1 MSTVLEQ
8 KALCALRQYS
18 LFSQGD
24 RIAVGVSGG
33 ADSVALLRFLAALR
47 PQFGWDLVVCHIHH
61 GLRGAEA
68 DRDECFVRAL
78 ADQLGLPCAV
88 SRIDA
93 AALALRDHISVEEA
107 GRTAR
112 YAFFAQTAGEGGRIA
127 TAHTLDD
134 SIETVLMNLVRGTG
148 LRGLCGI
155 PRIRGNIVRPLLD
168 CTRAEVEDYL
178 GALGQ
183 PYCTD
188 STNLTDDYTRNR
200 IRHDILP
207 RLCELNPNFPGA
219 MARMLPRLAAQ
230 QALTDCLAAQ
240 SAQQLQAPGRGR
252 SPGRPGG
259 PAGAPGDPAGVPP
272 HAPLPLPPP
281 PPPGPPRPRASGGGP
296 GRGFSALPE
305 PVCDRLLLRLLE
317 QNRLPVS
324 AAAVERMTETL
335 RTGGKLDLAA
345 RSWFFVAQG
354 DLAAVIYAPPGGIPP
369 VPVPLPQ
376 EETSVILP
384 FSPQKSL
391 KLTLCNKIVANTSE
405 KFNISLL
412 KYAIDCDR
420 IKGYSFMRTRRP
432 GDTFIIGKKQLSLG
446 EAWAAAGIPALLR
459 PALMV
464 LADEQGV
471 LWAEGI
477 GSSSRA
483 AVTENTKQY
492 VIIECQEE
500 KTP

>member
-68 DRDECFVRAL
+68 DRDEHFVRAL
-78 ADQLGLPCAV
+78 AEQLGLPCAV

-93 AALALRDHISVEEA
+93 AALARRDHISVEEA
-107 GRTAR
+107 GRMAR

-178 GALGQ
+178 GTLGQ

-207 RLCELNPNFPGA
+207 RLCALNPNFPGA

-240 SAQQLQAPGRGR
+240 SAQQLQAAC
-252 SPGRPGG
+252 GG
-259 PAGAPGDPAGVPP
+259 LSRQGLSV
-272 HAPLPLPPP
+272 
-281 PPPGPPRPRASGGGP
+281 
-296 GRGFSALPE
+296 LPE

-354 DLAAVIYAPPGGIPP
+354 DLAAVIYAPPDGIPP

-376 EETSVILP
+376 EETPVILP

>member
-68 DRDECFVRAL
+68 DRDEHFVRAL
-78 ADQLGLPCAV
+78 AEQLGLPCAV

-107 GRTAR
+107 GRMAR

-207 RLCELNPNFPGA
+207 RLCALNPNFPGA

-240 SAQQLQAPGRGR
+240 SAQQLHAAC
-252 SPGRPGG
+252 GG
-259 PAGAPGDPAGVPP
+259 LSRQG
-272 HAPLPLPPP
+272 L
-281 PPPGPPRPRASGGGP
+281 
-296 GRGFSALPE
+296 SALPE

-324 AAAVERMTETL
+324 AAAVARMTETL

-376 EETSVILP
+376 EETPVILP

-412 KYAIDCDR
+412 KYAIDCDK

-432 GDTFIIGKKQLSLG
+432 GDTFIVGKKQLSLG

>member
-78 ADQLGLPCAV
+78 AEQLGLPCAV

-107 GRTAR
+107 GRMAR

-207 RLCELNPNFPGA
+207 RLCALNPNFPGA

-240 SAQQLQAPGRGR
+240 SAQQLHAAC
-252 SPGRPGG
+252 GG
-259 PAGAPGDPAGVPP
+259 LSRQG
-272 HAPLPLPPP
+272 L
-281 PPPGPPRPRASGGGP
+281 
-296 GRGFSALPE
+296 SALPE

-376 EETSVILP
+376 EETPVILP

-412 KYAIDCDR
+412 KYAIDCDK

>member
-78 ADQLGLPCAV
+78 AEQLGLPCAV

-107 GRTAR
+107 GRMAR

-207 RLCELNPNFPGA
+207 RLCALNPNFPGA

-240 SAQQLQAPGRGR
+240 SAQQLHAAC
-252 SPGRPGG
+252 GG
-259 PAGAPGDPAGVPP
+259 LSRQG
-272 HAPLPLPPP
+272 L
-281 PPPGPPRPRASGGGP
+281 
-296 GRGFSALPE
+296 SALPE

-376 EETSVILP
+376 EETPVILP

-391 KLTLCNKIVANTSE
+391 ELTLCNKIVANTSE

-432 GDTFIIGKKQLSLG
+432 GDTFIVGKKQLSLG

>member
-78 ADQLGLPCAV
+78 AEQLGLPCAV

-107 GRTAR
+107 GRMAR

-178 GALGQ
+178 GTLGQ

-207 RLCELNPNFPGA
+207 RLCALNPNFPGA

-230 QALTDCLAAQ
+230 QALTDYLAAQ
-240 SAQQLQAPGRGR
+240 SAQQLHAAC
-252 SPGRPGG
+252 GG
-259 PAGAPGDPAGVPP
+259 LSRQG
-272 HAPLPLPPP
+272 L
-281 PPPGPPRPRASGGGP
+281 
-296 GRGFSALPE
+296 SALPE

-376 EETSVILP
+376 EETPVILP

>member
-68 DRDECFVRAL
+68 DRDERFVRAL
-78 ADQLGLPCAV
+78 AEQLGLPCAV

-107 GRTAR
+107 GRMAR

-207 RLCELNPNFPGA
+207 RLCALNPNFSGA

-240 SAQQLQAPGRGR
+240 SAQQLHAAC
-252 SPGRPGG
+252 GG
-259 PAGAPGDPAGVPP
+259 LSRQG
-272 HAPLPLPPP
+272 L
-281 PPPGPPRPRASGGGP
+281 
-296 GRGFSALPE
+296 SALPE

-376 EETSVILP
+376 EETPVILP

-432 GDTFIIGKKQLSLG
+432 GDTFIVGKKQLSLG

>member
-78 ADQLGLPCAV
+78 AEQLGLPCAV

-207 RLCELNPNFPGA
+207 RLCALNPNFPGA

-240 SAQQLQAPGRGR
+240 SAQQLQAAC
-252 SPGRPGG
+252 GG
-259 PAGAPGDPAGVPP
+259 LSRQG
-272 HAPLPLPPP
+272 L
-281 PPPGPPRPRASGGGP
+281 
-296 GRGFSALPE
+296 SALPE

-376 EETSVILP
+376 EETPVILP

-432 GDTFIIGKKQLSLG
+432 GDTFIVGKKQLSLG
-446 EAWAAAGIPALLR
+446 EAWAAADIPALLR

>member
-78 ADQLGLPCAV
+78 AEQLGLPCAV

-107 GRTAR
+107 GRMAR

-207 RLCELNPNFPGA
+207 RLCALNPNFPGA
-219 MARMLPRLAAQ
+219 MGRMLPRLAAQ

-240 SAQQLQAPGRGR
+240 SAQQLHAAC
-252 SPGRPGG
+252 GG
-259 PAGAPGDPAGVPP
+259 LSRQG
-272 HAPLPLPPP
+272 L
-281 PPPGPPRPRASGGGP
+281 
-296 GRGFSALPE
+296 SALPE

-376 EETSVILP
+376 EETPVILP

>member
-78 ADQLGLPCAV
+78 AEQLGLPCAV

-207 RLCELNPNFPGA
+207 RLCALNPNFPGA

-240 SAQQLQAPGRGR
+240 SAQQLHAAC
-252 SPGRPGG
+252 GG
-259 PAGAPGDPAGVPP
+259 LSRQG
-272 HAPLPLPPP
+272 L
-281 PPPGPPRPRASGGGP
+281 
-296 GRGFSALPE
+296 SALPE

-376 EETSVILP
+376 EETPVILP

>member
-78 ADQLGLPCAV
+78 AEQLGLPCAV

-107 GRTAR
+107 GRMAR

-183 PYCTD
+183 SYCTD

-207 RLCELNPNFPGA
+207 RLCALNPNFPGA

-240 SAQQLQAPGRGR
+240 SAQQLHAAC
-252 SPGRPGG
+252 GG
-259 PAGAPGDPAGVPP
+259 MSRQG
-272 HAPLPLPPP
+272 L
-281 PPPGPPRPRASGGGP
+281 
-296 GRGFSALPE
+296 SALPE

-376 EETSVILP
+376 EETPVILP

-420 IKGYSFMRTRRP
+420 IKRYSFMRTRRP
-432 GDTFIIGKKQLSLG
+432 GDTFIVGKKQLSLG

>member
-78 ADQLGLPCAV
+78 AEQLGLPCAV

-107 GRTAR
+107 GRMAR
-112 YAFFAQTAGEGGRIA
+112 YAFFAQTAGEGGHIA

-207 RLCELNPNFPGA
+207 RLCALNPNFPGA

-240 SAQQLQAPGRGR
+240 SAQQLHAAC
-252 SPGRPGG
+252 GG
-259 PAGAPGDPAGVPP
+259 LSRQG
-272 HAPLPLPPP
+272 L
-281 PPPGPPRPRASGGGP
+281 
-296 GRGFSALPE
+296 SALPE

-376 EETSVILP
+376 EETPVILP

-420 IKGYSFMRTRRP
+420 INGYSFMRTRRP
-432 GDTFIIGKKQLSLG
+432 GDTFIVGKKQLSLG

>member
-78 ADQLGLPCAV
+78 AEQLGLPCAV

-107 GRTAR
+107 GRMAR

-207 RLCELNPNFPGA
+207 RLCALNPNFPGA

-240 SAQQLQAPGRGR
+240 SAQQLHAAC
-252 SPGRPGG
+252 GG
-259 PAGAPGDPAGVPP
+259 LSRQG
-272 HAPLPLPPP
+272 L
-281 PPPGPPRPRASGGGP
+281 
-296 GRGFSALPE
+296 SALPE

-317 QNRLPVS
+317 QNCLPVS

-432 GDTFIIGKKQLSLG
+432 GDTFIVGKKQLSLG

>member
-78 ADQLGLPCAV
+78 AEQLGLPCAV
-88 SRIDA
+88 SHIDA

-107 GRTAR
+107 GRMAR

-178 GALGQ
+178 GVLGQ

-207 RLCELNPNFPGA
+207 RLCELNPNFTGA

-240 SAQQLQAPGRGR
+240 SAQQLHAAC
-252 SPGRPGG
+252 GG
-259 PAGAPGDPAGVPP
+259 LSRQG
-272 HAPLPLPPP
+272 L
-281 PPPGPPRPRASGGGP
+281 
-296 GRGFSALPE
+296 SALPE

-324 AAAVERMTETL
+324 AAAVARMTETL

-376 EETSVILP
+376 EETPVILP

-412 KYAIDCDR
+412 KYAIDCDK

-432 GDTFIIGKKQLSLG
+432 GDTFIVGKKQLSLG

>member
-78 ADQLGLPCAV
+78 AEQLGLPCAV

-207 RLCELNPNFPGA
+207 RLCALNPNFPGA

-240 SAQQLQAPGRGR
+240 SAQQLHAAC
-252 SPGRPGG
+252 GG
-259 PAGAPGDPAGVPP
+259 LSRQG
-272 HAPLPLPPP
+272 L
-281 PPPGPPRPRASGGGP
+281 
-296 GRGFSALPE
+296 SALPE

-324 AAAVERMTETL
+324 AAAVARMTETL

-376 EETSVILP
+376 EETPVILP

-391 KLTLCNKIVANTSE
+391 ELTLCNKIVANTSE

-420 IKGYSFMRTRRP
+420 IKGYSFTRTRRP

>member
-78 ADQLGLPCAV
+78 AEQLGLPCAV

-107 GRTAR
+107 GRMAR

-207 RLCELNPNFPGA
+207 RLCALNPNFPGA

-240 SAQQLQAPGRGR
+240 SAQQLHAAC
-252 SPGRPGG
+252 GG
-259 PAGAPGDPAGVPP
+259 LSRQGI
-272 HAPLPLPPP
+272 
-281 PPPGPPRPRASGGGP
+281 
-296 GRGFSALPE
+296 SALPE

-376 EETSVILP
+376 EETPVILP

-432 GDTFIIGKKQLSLG
+432 GDTFIVGKKQLSLG

>member
-78 ADQLGLPCAV
+78 AEQLGLPCAV

-107 GRTAR
+107 GRMAR
-112 YAFFAQTAGEGGRIA
+112 YAFFTQTAGEGGRIA

-207 RLCELNPNFPGA
+207 RLCALNPNFPGA

-240 SAQQLQAPGRGR
+240 SAQQLQAAC
-252 SPGRPGG
+252 GG
-259 PAGAPGDPAGVPP
+259 LSRQG
-272 HAPLPLPPP
+272 L
-281 PPPGPPRPRASGGGP
+281 
-296 GRGFSALPE
+296 SALPE

-376 EETSVILP
+376 EETPVILP

-420 IKGYSFMRTRRP
+420 IKRYSFMRTRRP
-432 GDTFIIGKKQLSLG
+432 GDTFIVGKKQLSLG

>member
-78 ADQLGLPCAV
+78 AEQLGLPCAV

-107 GRTAR
+107 GRMAR

-207 RLCELNPNFPGA
+207 RLCALNPNFPGA

-240 SAQQLQAPGRGR
+240 SAQQLHAAC
-252 SPGRPGG
+252 GG
-259 PAGAPGDPAGVPP
+259 LSRQG
-272 HAPLPLPPP
+272 L
-281 PPPGPPRPRASGGGP
+281 
-296 GRGFSALPE
+296 SALPE

-376 EETSVILP
+376 EETPVILP

-432 GDTFIIGKKQLSLG
+432 GDTFIVGKKQLSLG

-500 KTP
+500 KHHENGQGHL

>member
-78 ADQLGLPCAV
+78 AEQLGLPCAV

-107 GRTAR
+107 GRMAR

-207 RLCELNPNFPGA
+207 RLCALNPNFPGA

-240 SAQQLQAPGRGR
+240 SAQQLHAAC
-252 SPGRPGG
+252 GG
-259 PAGAPGDPAGVPP
+259 LSRQG
-272 HAPLPLPPP
+272 L
-281 PPPGPPRPRASGGGP
+281 
-296 GRGFSALPE
+296 SALPE

-317 QNRLPVS
+317 QNCLPVS

-376 EETSVILP
+376 EETPVILP

-412 KYAIDCDR
+412 KYAIDCDK

-432 GDTFIIGKKQLSLG
+432 GDTFIVGKKQLSLG

-459 PALMV
+459 PALML

>member
-78 ADQLGLPCAV
+78 AEQLGLPCAV

-107 GRTAR
+107 GRMAR

-178 GALGQ
+178 GTLGQ

-200 IRHDILP
+200 IRHDIIP
-207 RLCELNPNFPGA
+207 RLCALNPNFPGA

-240 SAQQLQAPGRGR
+240 SAQQLHAAC
-252 SPGRPGG
+252 GG
-259 PAGAPGDPAGVPP
+259 LSRQG
-272 HAPLPLPPP
+272 L
-281 PPPGPPRPRASGGGP
+281 
-296 GRGFSALPE
+296 SALPE

-345 RSWFFVAQG
+345 RSWFFVVQE

-376 EETSVILP
+376 EETPVILP

-420 IKGYSFMRTRRP
+420 IKRYSFMRTRRP
-432 GDTFIIGKKQLSLG
+432 GDTFIVGKKQLSLG

>member
-68 DRDECFVRAL
+68 DRDEHFVRSL
-78 ADQLGLPCAV
+78 AEQLGLPCAV

-207 RLCELNPNFPGA
+207 RLCALNPNFPGA

-240 SAQQLQAPGRGR
+240 SAQQLQAAC
-252 SPGRPGG
+252 GG
-259 PAGAPGDPAGVPP
+259 LSRQG
-272 HAPLPLPPP
+272 L
-281 PPPGPPRPRASGGGP
+281 
-296 GRGFSALPE
+296 SALPE

-376 EETSVILP
+376 EETPVILP

-432 GDTFIIGKKQLSLG
+432 GDTFIVGKKQLSLG

>member
-78 ADQLGLPCAV
+78 AEQLGLPCAV

-107 GRTAR
+107 GRMAR

-240 SAQQLQAPGRGR
+240 SAQQLHAAC
-252 SPGRPGG
+252 GG
-259 PAGAPGDPAGVPP
+259 LSRQG
-272 HAPLPLPPP
+272 L
-281 PPPGPPRPRASGGGP
+281 
-296 GRGFSALPE
+296 SALPE

-376 EETSVILP
+376 EETPVILP

-420 IKGYSFMRTRRP
+420 IKRYSFMRTRRP
-432 GDTFIIGKKQLSLG
+432 GDTFIVGKKQLSLG

>member
-78 ADQLGLPCAV
+78 AEQLGLPCAV

-207 RLCELNPNFPGA
+207 RLCALNPNFPGA

-240 SAQQLQAPGRGR
+240 SAQQLPAACGGR
-252 SPGRPGG
+252 SRQG
-259 PAGAPGDPAGVPP
+259 
-272 HAPLPLPPP
+272 L
-281 PPPGPPRPRASGGGP
+281 
-296 GRGFSALPE
+296 SALPE

-376 EETSVILP
+376 EETPVILP

-412 KYAIDCDR
+412 KYAIDCDK
-420 IKGYSFMRTRRP
+420 IKRYSFMRTRRP
-432 GDTFIIGKKQLSLG
+432 GDTFIVGKKQLSLG

>member
-78 ADQLGLPCAV
+78 AEQLGLPCAV

-107 GRTAR
+107 GRMAR

-155 PRIRGNIVRPLLD
+155 PRTRGNIVRPLLD

-207 RLCELNPNFPGA
+207 RLCALNPNFPGA

-240 SAQQLQAPGRGR
+240 SAQQLHA
-252 SPGRPGG
+252 
-259 PAGAPGDPAGVPP
+259 ACGV
-272 HAPLPLPPP
+272 LSRQGL
-281 PPPGPPRPRASGGGP
+281 
-296 GRGFSALPE
+296 SALPE

-376 EETSVILP
+376 EETPVILP

-432 GDTFIIGKKQLSLG
+432 GDTFIVGKKQLSLG

>member
-8 KALCALRQYS
+8 KAFCALRQYS

-78 ADQLGLPCAV
+78 AEQLGLPCAV

-107 GRTAR
+107 GRMAR

-207 RLCELNPNFPGA
+207 RLCALNPNFSGA

-240 SAQQLQAPGRGR
+240 SAQQLHAAC
-252 SPGRPGG
+252 GG
-259 PAGAPGDPAGVPP
+259 LSRQG
-272 HAPLPLPPP
+272 L
-281 PPPGPPRPRASGGGP
+281 
-296 GRGFSALPE
+296 SALPE

-376 EETSVILP
+376 EETPVILP

-412 KYAIDCDR
+412 KYALDCDR

-432 GDTFIIGKKQLSLG
+432 GDTFIVGKKQLSLG

>member
-240 SAQQLQAPGRGR
+240 SAQQLQAAC
-252 SPGRPGG
+252 GG
-259 PAGAPGDPAGVPP
+259 LSRQG
-272 HAPLPLPPP
+272 L
-281 PPPGPPRPRASGGGP
+281 
-296 GRGFSALPE
+296 SALPE

>member
-78 ADQLGLPCAV
+78 AEQLGLPCAV

-107 GRTAR
+107 GRMAR

-178 GALGQ
+178 GALEQ

-207 RLCELNPNFPGA
+207 RLCALNPNFPGA

-240 SAQQLQAPGRGR
+240 SAQQLHAAC
-252 SPGRPGG
+252 GG
-259 PAGAPGDPAGVPP
+259 LSRQG
-272 HAPLPLPPP
+272 L
-281 PPPGPPRPRASGGGP
+281 
-296 GRGFSALPE
+296 SALPE

-376 EETSVILP
+376 EETPVILP

-432 GDTFIIGKKQLSLG
+432 GDTFIVGKKQLSLG

>member
-78 ADQLGLPCAV
+78 AEQLGLPCAV

-93 AALALRDHISVEEA
+93 AALALQDHISVEEA
-107 GRTAR
+107 GRMAR

-230 QALTDCLAAQ
+230 QALTDSLATQ
-240 SAQQLQAPGRGR
+240 SAQQLHAAC
-252 SPGRPGG
+252 GG
-259 PAGAPGDPAGVPP
+259 LSRQG
-272 HAPLPLPPP
+272 L
-281 PPPGPPRPRASGGGP
+281 
-296 GRGFSALPE
+296 SALPE

-369 VPVPLPQ
+369 VPVRLPQ
-376 EETSVILP
+376 EETPVILP

-420 IKGYSFMRTRRP
+420 IRRYSFMRTRRP
-432 GDTFIIGKKQLSLG
+432 GDTFIVGKKQLSLG

>member
-78 ADQLGLPCAV
+78 AEQLGLPCAV

-155 PRIRGNIVRPLLD
+155 PRIRGNIIRPLLD

-207 RLCELNPNFPGA
+207 RLCALNPNFPGA

-240 SAQQLQAPGRGR
+240 SAQQLHAAC
-252 SPGRPGG
+252 GG
-259 PAGAPGDPAGVPP
+259 LSRQG
-272 HAPLPLPPP
+272 L
-281 PPPGPPRPRASGGGP
+281 
-296 GRGFSALPE
+296 SALPE

-376 EETSVILP
+376 EETPVILP

-420 IKGYSFMRTRRP
+420 IKRYSFMRTRRP

>member
-78 ADQLGLPCAV
+78 AEQLGLPCAV

-200 IRHDILP
+200 IRHDIIP
-207 RLCELNPNFPGA
+207 RLCALNPNFPGA

-240 SAQQLQAPGRGR
+240 SAQQLHAAC
-252 SPGRPGG
+252 GG
-259 PAGAPGDPAGVPP
+259 LSRQG
-272 HAPLPLPPP
+272 L
-281 PPPGPPRPRASGGGP
+281 
-296 GRGFSALPE
+296 SALPE

-354 DLAAVIYAPPGGIPP
+354 DLAAVIFAPPGGIPP

-376 EETSVILP
+376 EETPVILP

-432 GDTFIIGKKQLSLG
+432 GDTFIVGKKQLSLG

>member
-33 ADSVALLRFLAALR
+33 ADSVALLCFLAALR

-78 ADQLGLPCAV
+78 AEQLGLPCAV

-107 GRTAR
+107 GRMAR

-207 RLCELNPNFPGA
+207 RLCELNPNFTGA

-240 SAQQLQAPGRGR
+240 SAQQLHAAC
-252 SPGRPGG
+252 GG
-259 PAGAPGDPAGVPP
+259 LSRQG
-272 HAPLPLPPP
+272 L
-281 PPPGPPRPRASGGGP
+281 
-296 GRGFSALPE
+296 SALPE
-305 PVCDRLLLRLLE
+305 PVCDRLLLRLLQ

-376 EETSVILP
+376 EETPVILP

-432 GDTFIIGKKQLSLG
+432 GDTFIVGKKQLSLG